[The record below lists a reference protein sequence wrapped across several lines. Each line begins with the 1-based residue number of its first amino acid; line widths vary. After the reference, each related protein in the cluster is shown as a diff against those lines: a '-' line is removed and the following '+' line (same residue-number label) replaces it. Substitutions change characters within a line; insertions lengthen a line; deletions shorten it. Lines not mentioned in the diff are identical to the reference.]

1 MPVNLVSEDEIRSAL
16 MPYRADPAAFEAG
29 VRARVAAAEK
39 EQAAD
44 PLASWS
50 PFLRAAAA
58 FLPLELLTGCKAI
71 PAAAKL
77 APAGG
82 AYKVISYL
90 AYPAISMFVLLGAAV
105 FSVSRIRSIQDRSG
119 PGLSNQA
126 EINEAMTE
134 WQMRPRGGEMAVFA
148 VSLLLMFVGASWI
161 LFLFY
166 LVSFGFLLVVL
177 DSLAKLRLG
186 NRQLIGRTCGMGL
199 MFLGQGAMMSG
210 IGYGEIHFLDQQL
223 VSAVFL
229 GGVLILL
236 PFSHGGFSPAVVP
249 IQKTE
254 KTPRWFWVGLA
265 VFWLVQLGFIGFTW
279 SMPRMSVGFRAVITV
294 ILVVGALGPVA
305 SMVFKAALARRQMGS
320 AGQSWAAG
328 LMVTL
333 LVPLILWQM
342 SSILLPATPERIK
355 HYVESFDR
363 ARFSSASWHKWE
375 IVARWAIDAKLA
387 PDLSKPRRL
396 LAEEMGGKQNPY
408 ILSSAMRVGLL
419 TGDEAGQSRDYEQKR
434 RWLLTDAA
442 GIKPQSV
449 HLGQYD
455 WVVRTAVA
463 RDDLSSAERDLLA
476 QRLLATLE
484 GMASDQYAKLETAL
498 RVTQLLSVIER
509 PIDRNLYQGKVHDLL
524 REFHGQ
530 RRWWRTIAGGFRS
543 YRRIAAGDLQA
554 TAHAIE
560 LMETYGVPAD
570 LDLRWT
576 QSFLRPLAS
585 RKISDEQ
592 WVAAAALGRLNR
604 LPGVPQPT
612 WMEVL
617 YYERSLLAAMVLVG
631 LCVYATLRSPKGPK
645 DSGIGAQVA
654 QDGRQKSEV
663 RDDRAANDTE

>member
-1 MPVNLVSEDEIRSAL
+1 
-16 MPYRADPAAFEAG
+16 
-29 VRARVAAAEK
+29 
-39 EQAAD
+39 
-44 PLASWS
+44 
-50 PFLRAAAA
+50 
-58 FLPLELLTGCKAI
+58 
-71 PAAAKL
+71 
-77 APAGG
+77 
-82 AYKVISYL
+82 
-90 AYPAISMFVLLGAAV
+90 VLLGAAV

-119 PGLSNQA
+119 PGLSNEA
-126 EINEAMTE
+126 EINEAMAE

-177 DSLAKLRLG
+177 DSLAKLGLG
-186 NRQLIGRTCGMGL
+186 NRQLISRTCGMGL
-199 MFLGQGAMMSG
+199 MFLGQGAMRSG

-229 GGVLILL
+229 AGVLILL
-236 PFSHGGFSPAVVP
+236 PFSQSGWSPAVLP

-265 VFWLVQLGFIGFTW
+265 VFWLVQLALIGFTW
-279 SMPRMSVGFRAVITV
+279 SMARMPIGLRAVITV
-294 ILVVGALGPVA
+294 ILVVGALAPLA
-305 SMVFKAALARRQMGS
+305 SMVFKAALARRRMGS
-320 AGQSWAAG
+320 AGQLWAAG

-342 SSILLPATPERIK
+342 SSILLPATPGRIK

-375 IVARWAIDAKLA
+375 IVAQWTIDAKLN
-387 PDLSKPRRL
+387 PDLAKPRRL
-396 LAEEMGGKQNPY
+396 LAEEIAGEQNPY

-419 TGDEAGQSRDYEQKR
+419 AGDEAGQLRTFENQR
-434 RWLLTDAA
+434 RSLLTGLP
-442 GIKPQSV
+442 GIKPQGV

-463 RDDLSSAERDLLA
+463 RGEVSPAEQDLLA
-476 QRLLATLE
+476 QRLLETLD
-484 GMASDQYAKLETAL
+484 GMASDQYAKLEKAL

-509 PIDRNLYQGKVHDLL
+509 PIDCDQYRGKVHDLL

-530 RRWWRTIAGGFRS
+530 RRWWWTIAGGFRS
-543 YRRIAAGDLQA
+543 YRQSATGDLQA

-560 LMETYGVPAD
+560 LMEIYGVPSD

-576 QSFLRPLAS
+576 RSFLRPLAS
-585 RKISDEQ
+585 RKISDQQ

-604 LPGVPQPT
+604 LPEVPQPT

-617 YYERSLLAAMVLVG
+617 YYERSLLAAIVLVG
-631 LCVYATLRSPKGPK
+631 LCAYATLRSPKGPE

-654 QDGRQKSEV
+654 QDGSQKSEV